1 MAGPGLSWAPDISD
15 IPAEIGCLIEPI
27 GDTLDGIARLGHSEE
42 AMSRYSCL
50 IALFVLLA
58 LTGCAEGIAGQATPA
73 PPHQP
78 ANSPTIPEHGGGD
91 GGGGGGSM

>member
-1 MAGPGLSWAPDISD
+1 MA
-15 IPAEIGCLIEPI
+15 
-27 GDTLDGIARLGHSEE
+27 ARKG

-50 IALFVLLA
+50 IVLFVVLV
-58 LTGCAEGIAGQATPA
+58 LTGCAEGTAGQAGAPT
-73 PPHQP
+73 PPHQL